1 MIPFNKPFYSGNE
14 IDHIREAFAGGQT
27 AGNGPFTRRCQTF
40 FEERYGFAKCLLTQ
54 SCTDALE
61 MTALLAEIGPGDEV
75 ILPSYTFVSTANAFA
90 LRGARLVFCD
100 SEADRPHIDA
110 DAVAGLITDRTKAI
124 VIVHYGG
131 TAVAMEPIMAVARER
146 GILVIEDAAQA
157 IDSFYHGK
165 ALGGIGDVATFSF
178 HETKNV
184 ISGEGGMLV
193 INRPNLLERAEV
205 LWEKGTNRSAFFR
218 GEVAKYQW
226 VDVGSSFLPS
236 ELTAATLW
244 AQLEC
249 LESIQSTR
257 VAIWEAYHR
266 ELAPAGERLGFG
278 VPVVNVGET
287 VNGHLYYVLCESLE
301 ERTALIG
308 WLRERG
314 IYAVFHYQSLHA
326 SPYFAEKHDG
336 RRLPWADHYTDT
348 LVRLPL
354 FHELGEE
361 TAWRIARDV
370 VKFFE
375 QKAGDDAEG

>member
-14 IDHIREAFAGGQT
+14 IEHIRAAFAAGQT
-27 AGNGPFTRRCQTF
+27 AGNGIFTRRCQEF
-40 FEERYGFAKCLLTQ
+40 FEERYGFGKCLLTQ

-61 MTALLAEIGPGDEV
+61 MTALLAKIGPGDEV

-100 SEADRPHIDA
+100 SEERRPHIDVRA
-110 DAVAGLITDRTKAI
+110 LAGLVTERTRAI
-124 VIVHYGG
+124 VVVHYGG
-131 TAVAMEPIMAVARER
+131 TAVEMGPVMELVRDK

-157 IDSFYHGK
+157 IDSFWK
-165 ALGGIGDVATFSF
+165 DRALGAIGDVATFSF

-193 INRPNLLERAEV
+193 INRPELMERAEI

-226 VDVGSSFLPS
+226 VDLGSSFLPS

-249 LESIQSTR
+249 LESIQERR
-257 VAIWEAYHR
+257 VAIWNAYHR
-266 ELAPAGERLGFG
+266 ELAPAAERLGFG
-278 VPVVNVGET
+278 VPHVSADET
-287 VNGHLYYVLCESLE
+287 VNGHLYYVLCGSLD
-301 ERTALIG
+301 ERTRLIAF
-308 WLRERG
+308 LRERG
-314 IYAVFHYQSLHA
+314 IYAVFHYQSLHD
-326 SPYFAEKHDG
+326 SPYFADKHDG
-336 RRLPWADHYTDT
+336 RGLPEADRYSDT

-361 TAWRIARDV
+361 NAMRIGREV
-370 VKFFE
+370 IRFFE
-375 QKAGDDAEG
+375 G